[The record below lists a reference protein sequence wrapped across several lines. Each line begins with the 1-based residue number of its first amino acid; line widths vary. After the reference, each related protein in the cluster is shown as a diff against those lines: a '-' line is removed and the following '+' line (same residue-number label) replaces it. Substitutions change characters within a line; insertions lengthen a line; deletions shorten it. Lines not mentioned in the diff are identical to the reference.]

1 MSASASLGAL
11 ISPQKA
17 KSLLDS
23 SVSSRVRFVD
33 SSWYLHQNRDAKGE
47 FRSERIC
54 NARFFDI
61 DKISDTSSSLP
72 HMLPT
77 PSAFEEAMTGMGI
90 TQKDIVIVYGGQN
103 CFSPARCWW
112 MFKYFGH
119 VDVHI
124 LNGGISGWKKQGFS
138 VNTATEGSEKVEES
152 AGKYVTNPQTNLVA
166 NADQIL
172 QSLNSAT
179 SIIDARPSNRFKAQ
193 EPEPRQGLRSG
204 HIPGSINV
212 PFTNLLVE
220 DDFSQFRELSSIRKA
235 FADAGVDLERKT
247 PIITTCGSGI
257 SAGVLLFGLHLLGK
271 PLTDIAVYDGS
282 WSEWGFRQ
290 ELPIE
295 V

>member
-1 MSASASLGAL
+1 MSASASLGTL
-11 ISPQKA
+11 ITPQRAKA
-17 KSLLDS
+17 LLDS
-23 SVSSRVRFVD
+23 SVSARVRFVD
-33 SSWYLHQNRDAKGE
+33 SSWYLHKNRNAKEE
-47 FRSERIC
+47 FHKERIC
-54 NARFFDI
+54 NAKFFDI

-77 PSAFEEAMTGMGI
+77 PSAFENAMTDLGI
-90 TQKDIVIVYGGQN
+90 TQNDIVIVYGGHN

-124 LNGGISGWKKQGFS
+124 LNGGINGWKNHGFS
-138 VNTATEGSEKVEES
+138 VNTETEGSEKMEEG
-152 AGKYVTNPQTNLVA
+152 AGKYISNPRTTLVA
-166 NADQIL
+166 TADEIL
-172 QSLNSAT
+172 QNLNTAT
-179 SIIDARPSNRFKAQ
+179 EIIDARPSKRFTAQ
-193 EPEPRQGLRSG
+193 EPEPRSGLRSG

-212 PFTNLLVE
+212 PFTNLLLE
-220 DDFSQFRELSSIRKA
+220 DDFSQYRELSSIRKA
-235 FADAGVDLERKT
+235 FTEAGVDLQRNT

-282 WSEWGFRQ
+282 WSEWASRK